1 MTLPDPKDIQDSK
14 NEDEEFLRI
23 ERENQFRQS
32 SNTSSNLV

>member
-1 MTLPDPKDIQDSK
+1 MILPEPKDIQDSI

-23 ERENQFRQS
+23 ERENKLRQS